1 MQARPVAIVTG
12 GAGLIGRAVA
22 ARLAHEGAEVAILD
36 LDPGDSTRSL
46 ALRCDVTNRQAVRE
60 AVDLIATK
68 LGPPTVL
75 VNSAGIL
82 RSSPFLT
89 LTETIWDEV
98 LRVNVTGTLIASQE
112 VAGLMPEGSGSI
124 INLSSVAAV
133 IANSGQAAYAASK
146 AAVLALTR
154 AAAVELAPRGIT
166 VNAIAPGPVEPAADG
181 GALSGAAREER
192 LQRIPANRF
201 CTADEVAA
209 AVAYL
214 SSAAARYITGS
225 VIWMDG
231 GLTIT
236 GIRA

>member
-1 MQARPVAIVTG
+1 MQTRTVAIVTG
-12 GAGLIGRAVA
+12 GAGLIGSAVA
-22 ARLAHEGAEVAILD
+22 AQLAGAGAHVAVLD
-36 LDPGDSTRSL
+36 LEPDASAGWMS
-46 ALRCDVTNRQAVRE
+46 LRCDVTKRPAVRE
-60 AVDLIATK
+60 AVGLIAK
-68 LGPPTVL
+68 ELGPPTVL

-82 RSSPFLT
+82 RSMPFLT

-112 VAGLMPEGSGSI
+112 VAGLMTQGSGSI

-133 IANSGQAAYAASK
+133 IANDGQAAYAASK

-166 VNAIAPGPVEPAADG
+166 VNAVAPGPVEPTAG
-181 GALSGAAREER
+181 TGALSQAARQER
-192 LQRIPANRF
+192 LRRIPANRF
-201 CTADEVAA
+201 CTPEEVAA

-214 SSAAARYITGS
+214 ASSAARYITGS
-225 VIWMDG
+225 VVWMDG
-231 GLTIT
+231 GLTVT

>member
-1 MQARPVAIVTG
+1 MQTRPVAIVTG

-22 ARLAHEGAEVAILD
+22 ARLAGDGANVAVLD
-36 LDPGDSTRSL
+36 LDPGDSTRFLS
-46 ALRCDVTNRQAVRE
+46 LRCDVANRPGVRE
-60 AVDLIATK
+60 AVDLIASK

-82 RSSPFLT
+82 RTSPFLA

-98 LRVNVTGTLIASQE
+98 FRVNVTGTLIASQE
-112 VAGLMPEGSGSI
+112 VARVMTQGFGSI

-166 VNAIAPGPVEPAADG
+166 VNAIAPGPVEPADG
-181 GALSGAAREER
+181 AGALSDAAREER

-201 CTADEVAA
+201 CTADEVAG

-214 SSAAARYITGS
+214 TSAAARYVTGS
-225 VIWMDG
+225 VVWMDG